1 MAPCTCKRSFGL
13 LLASLAFASV
23 SAQSTAVD
31 WGAAQECNVIG
42 EGNLR
47 PRMAIL
53 ENGNPIVLWGRSSPP
68 TNFVSTSTGDSFLPA
83 VEVSMPGAAP
93 SVADWMGSSIAT
105 SGSASWVVMKTQP
118 ETSSPV
124 YVRRSNDGGLTWG
137 DTIRVEPN
145 DGRVARFPTLI
156 VTDPDAPVVQY
167 MQFDQGWA
175 GARQVT
181 TRMVGGAFS
190 TPVEVSAPFAPGEV
204 CDCCPGQ
211 LVGAGDR
218 AVALYRNAGSNIRV
232 MYGAASQDGGATFPT
247 GALLDETG
255 WLLNACPSSGPAG
268 YMAGDSVRYVWMS
281 GATNGSKTYIG
292 SAHASDLSLGAQG
305 LVHPGLTQ
313 AVTQNFP
320 RIAGSN
326 DTLGVVWQQTAG
338 SQNEILFS
346 WSVTGVNGLSVPD
359 TVNVDLAGIQRTPD
373 IAYANGAFH
382 IIWSDMA
389 SATVRYRKAT
399 LNAVV
404 GVEERAYASTL
415 IWPNP
420 VVDQARISG
429 SGWSS
434 AVITDLHGRT
444 VMERSIRNGQVDLST
459 LAAGSYLMQLIDG
472 KQKQAP
478 VRFEKR

>member
-1 MAPCTCKRSFGL
+1 MALSTHKRITGL
-13 LLASLAFASV
+13 LFGTLMVASTI
-23 SAQSTAVD
+23 AQSTVVD
-31 WGAAQECNVIG
+31 WGSVQECNVIG

-53 ENGNPIVLWGRSSPP
+53 EDGNPIVLWGRSSPP
-68 TNFVSTSTGDSFLPA
+68 SNFVSTGTGDAFLPA
-83 VEVSMPGAAP
+83 VEVSMPGVAP

-105 SGSASWVVMKTQP
+105 SGSASWVVMKAQP

-124 YVRRSNDGGLTWG
+124 CVRRSNDGGLTWG

-167 MQFDQGWA
+167 MQFEQGWA

-181 TRMVGGAFS
+181 SRLVGGVFS
-190 TPVEVSAPFAPGEV
+190 TPVEVSAPFASGEV

-211 LVGAGDR
+211 LLGSGVR

-281 GATNGSKTYIG
+281 GATNGSKIYIG
-292 SAHASDLSLGAQG
+292 SAHADDLSLGMQG
-305 LVHPGLTQ
+305 LVHSGLSQ

-338 SQNEILFS
+338 GQNEILFS
-346 WSVTGVNGLSVPD
+346 WSVSGVNGLSVPD
-359 TVNVDLAGIQRTPD
+359 TVNVDLTGTQRTPD

-382 IIWSDMA
+382 IIWSDMQ

-399 LNAVV
+399 LNASV
-404 GVEERAYASTL
+404 GLEEHTDAYTAV
-415 IWPNP
+415 WPNP

-429 SGWSS
+429 SGWTS

-444 VMERSIRNGQVDLST
+444 VMQRSIRNDQVDVSS
-459 LAAGSYLMQLIDG
+459 LAAGSYLMQLFDG
-472 KQKQAP
+472 KRKHAP